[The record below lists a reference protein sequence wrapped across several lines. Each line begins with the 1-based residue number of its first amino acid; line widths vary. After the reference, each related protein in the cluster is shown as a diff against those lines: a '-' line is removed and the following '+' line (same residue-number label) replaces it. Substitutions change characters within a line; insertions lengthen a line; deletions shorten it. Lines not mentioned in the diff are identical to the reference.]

1 MDALSTQVETAGV
14 APVSLPAPSQAAI
27 RRRVITLAWPV
38 ISENFLQTLLG
49 IVDTIMVAQLGP
61 AALAGVGAAI
71 QLMFFVISALSA
83 LSVGSSVLVAQA
95 IGGHRVADAG
105 RYAKQSLVW
114 SVLLSIPLILVGL
127 LLARPAL
134 GIFGMEP
141 EVTEIGAAYFQVVM
155 GTVVVLTLQML
166 GGGVLRGAG
175 DSRTPMLIT
184 LFANVVNV
192 VLAYGFIFGHVGLPE
207 LGAVGSAWATFLAR
221 LAGFGVLFYVMW
233 RGVNG
238 VSIRGC
244 DGWLPDLAQARRL
257 LQIGI
262 PAATEQVLNSVAFLF
277 FSVTVAHLGTL
288 ALAAHR
294 VAMNALS
301 ISFLPGIGFA
311 LAATALVGQ
320 SIGAQQ
326 PADARIIAAIATR
339 WAAVWMGTIGLLFLF
354 FAEAI
359 IALFTPDPEVVRM
372 GGAALRAIAL
382 TQPFWAIN
390 FVQSGALRGTGDTQ
404 FPMKV
409 GVAGIWSAIA
419 LGALLM
425 STLGGGLTVSW
436 GAFLVTAPITAYLV
450 VRRFRRTVDQL
461 AAGVPG

>member
-1 MDALSTQVETAGV
+1 
-14 APVSLPAPSQAAI
+14 
-27 RRRVITLAWPV
+27 
-38 ISENFLQTLLG
+38 
-49 IVDTIMVAQLGP
+49 
-61 AALAGVGAAI
+61 
-71 QLMFFVISALSA
+71 
-83 LSVGSSVLVAQA
+83 
-95 IGGHRVADAG
+95 
-105 RYAKQSLVW
+105 
-114 SVLLSIPLILVGL
+114 
-127 LLARPAL
+127 
-134 GIFGMEP
+134 
-141 EVTEIGAAYFQVVM
+141 
-155 GTVVVLTLQML
+155 
-166 GGGVLRGAG
+166 
-175 DSRTPMLIT
+175 
-184 LFANVVNV
+184 
-192 VLAYGFIFGHVGLPE
+192 
-207 LGAVGSAWATFLAR
+207 
-221 LAGFGVLFYVMW
+221 
-233 RGVNG
+233 
-238 VSIRGC
+238 
-244 DGWLPDLAQARRL
+244 
-257 LQIGI
+257 
-262 PAATEQVLNSVAFLF
+262 
-277 FSVTVAHLGTL
+277 
-288 ALAAHR
+288 
-294 VAMNALS
+294 MNALS

>member
-1 MDALSTQVETAGV
+1 
-14 APVSLPAPSQAAI
+14 
-27 RRRVITLAWPV
+27 
-38 ISENFLQTLLG
+38 
-49 IVDTIMVAQLGP
+49 MVAQLGP